1 MKKFPNLEKVT
12 RDGSIIYKN
21 AIEQANPNIIQISD
35 KFHLIKNL
43 IDAIKSDL
51 KIHMKKNVIYKED
64 IYNISN
70 YQFNLSNDEKKRIEK
85 YKAKQKMI
93 EEIRNDYNN
102 GLSIKEIE
110 LKYDCHFR
118 TIKRYLKTDSMRV
131 IATKTTEL
139 DNYSSQIYNL
149 IKENKNFHQ
158 IYKEVQAL
166 GYSSTYENFFKQ
178 LKIRLMTNTLGNTY
192 QLSRHNFSK
201 LLYKNNLDRLK
212 LDKENKKALKDYLCK
227 ENRENRI
234 LKMVDDF
241 RNIFIEKN
249 KTKFD
254 NWIENYQNDKYLK
267 EFEYL
272 QTFIK
277 GVINDK
283 KAVIGQIENTITNGL
298 VEGQVC
304 KLKLK
309 KRSTY
314 GRSSFELLR
323 CLILQQ

>member
-1 MKKFPNLEKVT
+1 
-12 RDGSIIYKN
+12 
-21 AIEQANPNIIQISD
+21 
-35 KFHLIKNL
+35 
-43 IDAIKSDL
+43 
-51 KIHMKKNVIYKED
+51 
-64 IYNISN
+64 
-70 YQFNLSNDEKKRIEK
+70 
-85 YKAKQKMI
+85 MI

-102 GLSIKEIE
+102 WLSIKEIE
-110 LKYDCHFR
+110 FKYDCQFK
-118 TIKRYLKTDSMRV
+118 TIKKYLKTDSMRV
-131 IATKTTEL
+131 ITTKTTEL

-158 IYKEVQAL
+158 IYKEVQDF

-212 LDKENKKALKDYLCK
+212 LDEENKKALKDYLGK

-234 LKMVDDF
+234 LKMMDDF
-241 RNIFIEKN
+241 RNLFIEKN
-249 KTKFD
+249 KNKLD
-254 NWIENYQNDKYLK
+254 NWIENYQNDEYLK

-277 GVINDK
+277 GVTNDK
-283 KAVIGQIENTITNGL
+283 KAVIGQIENTITNGI
-298 VEGQVC
+298 VEGKVC

-323 CLILQQ
+323 CLIL